1 MKYLAPAT
9 LGGQRL
15 NLILGRTDTS
25 TNPKEV
31 KDKTPKNLS
40 GINHL
45 NALQEIADKW
55 VDRGCYGTPDRA
67 LRVLVGGAL

>member
-1 MKYLAPAT
+1 MRNLAPAT

-15 NLILGRTDTS
+15 NLNLCRTDTS

-55 VDRGCYGTPDRA
+55 ANRGYYPTPGAAMEA
-67 LRVLVGGAL
+67 LKDGGI